1 MLAEALPAS
10 LRVDPECVRLKEVA
24 PRTILNL
31 ADWHC
36 NRMLDLDLISLKPT
50 GVVSKALVL
59 AMPPLEDNAA
69 NESEDEEDGK
79 EADGGEKPGFV

>member
-1 MLAEALPAS
+1 
-10 LRVDPECVRLKEVA
+10 
-24 PRTILNL
+24 
-31 ADWHC
+31 
-36 NRMLDLDLISLKPT
+36 MLDLDLISLKPT